1 MNSQK
6 LSRENERMQRILI
19 AEDSDSLLKAT
30 TRMLEIAGYETRQ
43 ASNGR
48 EADEKIISDVFDC
61 ILLDVMM
68 PYKNGI
74 DILTDMR
81 KRGDTTPVILL
92 TALDDTSD
100 KVAGLEA
107 GANDYLTKPFK
118 REELLARLKR
128 LLNGDSV
135 AARLATIGNVS
146 IDREKMTISTDR
158 SSFSIDPKEM
168 KLLLT
173 LAKRTGKPTPSELL
187 AEHIWGGL
195 GTAESVRLYVSY
207 VDKKLKLLSASVR
220 ISEVSDGYLLVGGET
235 DDGNHAE
242 AL

>member
-1 MNSQK
+1 
-6 LSRENERMQRILI
+6 MQRILI
-19 AEDSDSLLKAT
+19 AEDSDSLLKAM

-81 KRGDTTPVILL
+81 RRGDTTPVILL

-173 LAKRTGKPTPSELL
+173 LAKRIGKPTPSELL
-187 AEHIWGGL
+187 AEHIWGDL

-220 ISEVSDGYLLVGGET
+220 ISETSDGYLLVGGET
-235 DDGNHAE
+235 DDGYHA
-242 AL
+242 ATL

>member
-1 MNSQK
+1 
-6 LSRENERMQRILI
+6 MQRILI